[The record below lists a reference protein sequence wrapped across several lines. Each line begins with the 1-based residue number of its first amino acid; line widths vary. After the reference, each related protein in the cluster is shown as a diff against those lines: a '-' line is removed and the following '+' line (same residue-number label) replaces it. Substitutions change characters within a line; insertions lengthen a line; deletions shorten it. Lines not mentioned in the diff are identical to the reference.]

1 MPDNVLP
8 AAGAVVA
15 LERIGNTTPP
25 SAADVLYLGK
35 FGWGTFGTF
44 NPIVRDGAGGLPI
57 QFDNVTGTVF
67 GAPNEVP
74 AASENATAGLIPL
87 LKALLRD
94 FRARTPALG
103 QANMAASVPVVLAS
117 NQSALTIGGNVDLR
131 VGGAAAAGG
140 AGLTNANTL
149 RVVAASDQPVPTGAR
164 TTVEC
169 NQATGIRAAYTTSS
183 AAFALPA
190 LGASRAIRID
200 CTKGLLFEF
209 GADSSVTVADDA
221 NAYRMFDNDRDYPV
235 VPVGM
240 THIAIMGIEAGT
252 AYIKAVNG

>member
-1 MPDNVLP
+1 MPTSVMPDAGRVVYREQAGTVDAP
-8 AAGAVVA
+8 AAGNSVYGAK
-15 LERIGNTTPP
+15 I
-25 SAADVLYLGK
+25 Y
-35 FGWGTFGTF
+35 FGDFGTF
-44 NPIVRDGAGGLPI
+44 TPPTLAGGLPI
-57 QFDNVTGTVF
+57 QFDT
-67 GAPNEVP
+67 
-74 AASENATAGLIPL
+74 ATAARIGAVDSAAVADHTSSGGITGI
-87 LKALLRD
+87 LKAILRD
-94 FRARTPALG
+94 LRARVPVLG
-103 QANMAASVPVVLAS
+103 QALMSASVPVTIAS
-117 NQSALTIGGNVDLR
+117 NQSPLTLGGNVDLR

-140 AGLTNANTL
+140 AGLTNASTL
-149 RVVAASDQPVPTGAR
+149 RVVWASDQPVPTGAR

-169 NQATGIRAAYTTSS
+169 NQATGIRAPYTTSS

-221 NAYRMFDNDRDYPV
+221 NAYRMFDDDRDYLV
-235 VPVGM
+235 VPDGM